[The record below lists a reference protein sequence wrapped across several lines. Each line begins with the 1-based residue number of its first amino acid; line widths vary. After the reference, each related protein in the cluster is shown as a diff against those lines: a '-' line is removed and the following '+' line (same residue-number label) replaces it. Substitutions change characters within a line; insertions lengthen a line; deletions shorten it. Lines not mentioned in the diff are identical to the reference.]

1 MVTAQE
7 FIYAQLNRLR
17 RMQQVL
23 CLAQSSAASHGLKS
37 DIKDQ
42 ITELDGLENH
52 FLSLAIRRG
61 WEYRE
66 PSSVS
71 RILATFS
78 FRCRKDAD
86 IAEHLICLY
95 HRDRIELMKLYN
107 RWDRADT
114 AMQVLFQKYT
124 DQSTAGIRRMEDYL

>member
-7 FIYAQLNRLR
+7 FIYAQLNRLQ

-23 CLAQSSAASHGLKS
+23 CLAQSSAASHRLNS

-52 FLSLAIRRG
+52 FLSLAIQRG

-66 PSSVS
+66 PSPVS

-95 HRDRIELMKLYN
+95 HRDSIELMKLYN
-107 RWDRADT
+107 RWDQVDT
-114 AMQVLFQKYT
+114 AVQVLFQKYT
-124 DQSTAGIRRMEDYL
+124 DQSTAGIRRMESYL